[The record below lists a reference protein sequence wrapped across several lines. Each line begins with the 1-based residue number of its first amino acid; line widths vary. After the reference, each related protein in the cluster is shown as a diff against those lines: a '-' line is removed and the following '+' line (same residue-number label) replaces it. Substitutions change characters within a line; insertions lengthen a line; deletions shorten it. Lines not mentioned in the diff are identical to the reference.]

1 MGNKDDFERSLFLTL
16 GLVALRICYTVP
28 KIQAHYFS
36 GLLTVLN
43 FFCLFLLLFLF
54 PICENEGVGPCSQ

>member
-36 GLLTVLN
+36 GLLTILN
-43 FFCLFLLLFLF
+43 FLSFSPTL
-54 PICENEGVGPCSQ
+54 PIPHM